1 VSKRRP
7 KAKAAA
13 AEPVPPATPAVP
25 PVLPVPTDIIVK
37 VMRLAHGGEITPAYQ
52 TDVAAGFDLAAALE
66 FDAPLTIAPGA
77 HAAVPT
83 GLVFEIPAGYEMQV
97 RPRSGLAA
105 RHGLTLLNAPGTVDS
120 DYRGEVKVLLVN
132 LGAEPV
138 TLKRGDRIAQGIIAP
153 VVHAHLVI
161 VSEVSGSGRGAG
173 GFGSTGIA
181 AKIPVPAAK
190 VRPSGHRRPAARKPT

>member
-13 AEPVPPATPAVP
+13 AEPAPPATPEVARFVP
-25 PVLPVPTDIIVK
+25 PVLPVPADVIVK

-52 TDVAAGFDLAAALE
+52 TDGAAGFDLAAALE
-66 FDAPLTIAPGA
+66 FDAPLTITPGA

-105 RHGLTLLNAPGTVDS
+105 RHGLTVLNAPGTVDS

-138 TLKRGDRIAQGIIAP
+138 TLKRGDRIAQAIIAP

-173 GFGSTGIA
+173 GFGSTGVA
-181 AKIPVPAAK
+181 AAAFPPRK
-190 VRPSGHRRPAARKPT
+190 RSPRKPR